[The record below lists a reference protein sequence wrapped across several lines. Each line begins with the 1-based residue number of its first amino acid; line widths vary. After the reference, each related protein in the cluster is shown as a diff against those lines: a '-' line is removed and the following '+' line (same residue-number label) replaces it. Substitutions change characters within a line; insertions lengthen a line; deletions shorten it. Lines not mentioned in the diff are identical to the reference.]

1 MTLST
6 PDSAIELR
14 GRAARFVCH
23 MAVLSGDYRRNSIDA
38 ILECVDARVG
48 RLEIDVHSLDGPDY
62 VIFHDRRLEDHTTGS
77 GSIGHATP
85 DEVRAVRFREHPDER
100 PPLLSEVI
108 ELIRDGDTEL
118 QLDLKDWRPLS
129 DARLRAL
136 IDVIAPARE
145 RCIISTGQD
154 WTLRRIHR
162 ADPTLRFGF
171 DPGHYID
178 HKSEGADVFLPRT
191 MGAYGY
197 RDDHP
202 LAFGRTEDPSVYL
215 RERFEMLA
223 LQAPGASEY
232 FLSYRLALQ
241 MLDDGFNVAEF
252 LHERGIDANVWTL
265 DYRSSESLALLER
278 LMTAGFDRVTTN
290 TMPAWTAPITPR
302 GT

>member
-6 PDSAIELR
+6 PVSAIELR
-14 GRAARFVCH
+14 RAARFVCH
-23 MAVLSGDYRRNSIDA
+23 MAVLSGRYRRNSIEA
-38 ILECVDARVG
+38 IRECVDAGVE

-85 DEVRAVRFREHPDER
+85 ADIHDVRFREHPDER

-108 ELIRDGDTEL
+108 DLVRESDTEL

-129 DARLRAL
+129 DARLRTL
-136 IDVIAPARE
+136 INVIAPARD
-145 RCIISTGQD
+145 RCVISTGQD
-154 WTLRRIHR
+154 WTLRRIHG
-162 ADPTLRFGF
+162 ADPAVRFGF

-178 HKSEGADVFLPRT
+178 HVTEGTTMFLPRT
-191 MGAYGY
+191 MGAYDY

-202 LAFGRTEDPSVYL
+202 LAFGRTEAPTDYL

-232 FLSYRLALQ
+232 FLSYRLVLQ
-241 MLDDGFNVAEF
+241 MVDDGFNVAEY
-252 LHERGIDANVWTL
+252 LHKRGIDANVWTP
-265 DYRSSESLALLER
+265 DYHGPESLDLLER
-278 LMTAGFDRVTTN
+278 LAGAGFDRITTN
-290 TMPAWTAPITPR
+290 TAPAWVSAFAAHR
-302 GT
+302 S